1 MVEVR
6 IFQIHRSIDDRFWRF
21 VIPNLIGNRNASALR
36 FPPAPIVWSQL
47 IITFFYRS
55 MPRGMVLWSAKVPKA
70 LCQSSNE
77 PFAQSHAHQKN
88 SDTSFCV
95 QYFFL
100 KIKLSVMNTKPLRFR
115 FVSAIF
121 TVVHLFF

>member
-1 MVEVR
+1 MLL
-6 IFQIHRSIDDRFWRF
+6 QRFK
-21 VIPNLIGNRNASALR
+21 IPASAYR
-36 FPPAPIVWSQL
+36 VDKI

-77 PFAQSHAHQKN
+77 PFTQSHAHQKN

-95 QYFFL
+95 QYFF
-100 KIKLSVMNTKPLRFR
+100 KIKLSVMNTKTTAFQ
-115 FVSAIF
+115 VC
-121 TVVHLFF
+121 

>member
-1 MVEVR
+1 LLQRYYCWINEGYEISNFYNKNPEVLSCR
-6 IFQIHRSIDDRFWRF
+6 VIFI
-21 VIPNLIGNRNASALR
+21 VAS
-36 FPPAPIVWSQL
+36 FPPAPIVWKQL

-88 SDTSFCV
+88 SGTSFNQV
-95 QYFFL
+95 L
-100 KIKLSVMNTKPLRFR
+100 
-115 FVSAIF
+115 
-121 TVVHLFF
+121 